1 MRSVSLLHKALL
13 IPVILLLAAY
23 SSPSVWAQDEDQ
35 TDNDTDTDIVADAF
49 DRGTPRS
56 TLQGFLT
63 AAQDTD
69 FESAAEYLDQRNL
82 PAPADSIE
90 GSTLAHALSVVLGRE
105 LWIDLDE
112 INDRPEGASGDNL
125 PAYRDTFGEITVGNE
140 VVTLFLQRVP
150 RGDGEF
156 IWKISNRTVAEI
168 PKLYAEFG
176 YGPIEDRL
184 RKLLP
189 DITFLGVELYKW
201 VVILGVGLL
210 AYPLLYLTLNF
221 LSKILIKEDSPIRDL
236 VKRFLTGP
244 FLWLLMLVIAG
255 RLLASFGLGIEAQR
269 LAEAHTLDIAI
280 TTWALF
286 SATNLFFAILENRL
300 RKKDKKSVIV
310 ILGPIGNA
318 AKILLII
325 FAVLMWLSNLG
336 FNITALLAGLGV
348 GGIAIALALQ
358 KPLEDL
364 FGAVSLYAQQPA
376 KVGDYGKFGAIEGT
390 VEEISLRSTR
400 IRTLNNTLVSAPNS
414 KVSSEVVEN
423 YSARQSIRYHPK
435 ITLRYGSSSKQ
446 LAAIITDIRDILTAH
461 ERVLADPLRVRLTD
475 FAEFGIEIRIHAY
488 VDTTHYAEFLGVA
501 EELNFSIIDIVAR
514 SDIDFAVPLQGV

>member
-1 MRSVSLLHKALL
+1 MRSISLLHKALL
-13 IPVILLLAAY
+13 IPAILLSVAY
-23 SSPSVWAQDEDQ
+23 LSPSAWAQGEDQ
-35 TDNDTDTDIVADAF
+35 TDIDIVADEL

-56 TLQGFLT
+56 SLRGFLT
-63 AAQDTD
+63 TAQDTD

-82 PAPADSIE
+82 PAPADSID
-90 GSTLAHALSVVLGRE
+90 GSELAHALYVVLGRE

-125 PAYRDTFGEITVGNE
+125 PAYRDTFGEITLGDE
-140 VVTLFLQRVP
+140 IVTLFLQRVP
-150 RGDGEF
+150 RDDGEF

-176 YGPIEDRL
+176 YGPFEDRL
-184 RKLLP
+184 RKALP
-189 DITFLGVELYKW
+189 DSSFLGIELYKW

-210 AYPLLYLTLNF
+210 AYPLLYLTLNL
-221 LSKILIKEDSPIRDL
+221 LSKVLVKGDSPIRGL
-236 VKRFLTGP
+236 VKHFLTGP
-244 FLWLLMLVIAG
+244 ILWLLMLVIAHH
-255 RLLASFGLGIEAQR
+255 LLASFGLGIEAQR

-286 SATNLFFAILENRL
+286 SATNLFLAILNNRL
-300 RKKDKKSVIV
+300 RQKDKKSAII
-310 ILGPIGNA
+310 ILGPIGSA

-325 FAVLMWLSNLG
+325 FAVLLWLSNLG

-364 FGAVSLYAQQPA
+364 LGAVSLYAQQPA
-376 KVGDYGKFGAIEGT
+376 KVGDYGKFGDVEGT
-390 VEEISLRSTR
+390 IEEISLRSTR

-446 LAAIITDIRDILTAH
+446 LAAIVTDIRDLLTAH
-461 ERVLADPLRVRLTD
+461 DRVLADPLRVRLTE
-475 FAEFGIEIRIHAY
+475 FAEFGIEIGIHAY
-488 VDTTHYAEFLGVA
+488 VDTADYAEFLRVA